1 MKSSFVHLLAGLL
14 LVARPSLHAA
24 PLAEPGATLVAG
36 ANDAEWQQLFARL
49 APTVPVSSQFTE
61 ERYFPFRERPTVL
74 HGEMRLDP
82 QRGLSL
88 HYTAPEPLT
97 LVVDRRGLLQRDRR
111 GRTRVLPGDS
121 HAAAVNAALL
131 PVLQFNEPEIMRR
144 FKVQAARD
152 GDDWRLDF
160 VPLDP
165 LVQRALG
172 RLTAWGHADVLD
184 RLQFRR
190 SEAQRVEIRIEN
202 ARRGVEFTAD
212 ELTKYFR

>member
-1 MKSSFVHLLAGLL
+1 MKLRFIHLLTGLL
-14 LVARPSLHAA
+14 LAAAASLYAA
-24 PLAEPGATLVAG
+24 PPAEPGPLLVAG
-36 ANDAEWQQLFARL
+36 ANDGEWRQLFARL
-49 APTVPVSSQFTE
+49 APTVPVASQFTE

-97 LVVDRRGLLQRDRR
+97 LVVDRRGLVQRDRR
-111 GRTRVLPGDS
+111 GRTRVLPADS

-131 PVLQFNEPEIMRR
+131 PVLQFDEAEIMRR

-152 GDDWRLDF
+152 GADWRLDF

-190 SEAQRVEIRIEN
+190 SEAQRVEILIEN
-202 ARRGVEFTAD
+202 PRRGVEFTAE
-212 ELTKYFR
+212 ELAKYFR